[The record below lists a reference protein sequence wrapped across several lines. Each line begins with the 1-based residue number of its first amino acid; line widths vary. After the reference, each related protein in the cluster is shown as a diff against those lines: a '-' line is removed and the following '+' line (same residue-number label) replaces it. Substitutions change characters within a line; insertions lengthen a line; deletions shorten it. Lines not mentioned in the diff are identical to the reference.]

1 MFEGPEPGVPFFAL
15 SDADRA
21 SELRADADAIADAAQ
36 RPDALLLPLTGDKVW
51 VILDDADDEGD
62 IVAADGVAPERPS
75 REHASPSPPRWIP
88 AEVPLASIPPDLF
101 PRSKLSFLGFKNGD
115 RARGAPVFCA
125 AVADAD
131 GDADAARAAL
141 ETAAAKEWKATR
153 RNGNGNGTDDVAIA
167 VVDAKSA
174 GPSMR
179 RADAALLSAAA
190 GLARW
195 QGTVRF
201 CASCGSRTRL
211 VKAGHKAVCAREN
224 PAAPECRGAFYPKLM
239 PAVLALCTCGDYAL
253 LGRNSR
259 WPRGFYSCL
268 AGFVDQSESLEQ
280 AVAREVFEESGVAI
294 RPGSAS
300 YAGSQPWPFPCQ
312 LMVGFTAEVPP
323 MRAYDDGSEGR
334 GGARGDAAG
343 GTRANASNDPTADRS
358 SDRSSSDGARLRL
371 LRSIP
376 PTPSLDANELRD
388 ARWFHRDW
396 LRAQL
401 GKNEDPREGGRA
413 IPVGEIALPGRHALA
428 RHLVERWVG
437 EGEGEAEGAEK
448 AVLSVAMAGGDAP
461 PTAPPTDRSY
471 AFAIAE
477 MRAGPRGE
485 GAGEAEGDADS
496 AGSSAIVMRLHA
508 SGGGGA
514 PTANDHARLRAAV
527 AREAADREAGMVA
540 TVLGAGQLCFR
551 GGEVSESAE
560 SDDER
565 EARATVTVRVG
576 GGGDAGGAEV
586 DAADP
591 EIVLALLRRAYP
603 MHEAVLL

>member
-1 MFEGPEPGVPFFAL
+1 M
-15 SDADRA
+15 
-21 SELRADADAIADAAQ
+21 
-36 RPDALLLPLTGDKVW
+36 
-51 VILDDADDEGD
+51 
-62 IVAADGVAPERPS
+62 
-75 REHASPSPPRWIP
+75 
-88 AEVPLASIPPDLF
+88 
-101 PRSKLSFLGFKNGD
+101 
-115 RARGAPVFCA
+115 
-125 AVADAD
+125 
-131 GDADAARAAL
+131 
-141 ETAAAKEWKATR
+141 
-153 RNGNGNGTDDVAIA
+153 
-167 VVDAKSA
+167 
-174 GPSMR
+174 
-179 RADAALLSAAA
+179 
-190 GLARW
+190 
-195 QGTVRF
+195 
-201 CASCGSRTRL
+201 
-211 VKAGHKAVCAREN
+211 CAREN

-334 GGARGDAAG
+334 GGGRGDAAG
-343 GTRANASNDPTADRS
+343 GTRANASNDPAADRSSDGSSDGS

-413 IPVGEIALPGRHALA
+413 IPVGEIALPGAPRA
-428 RHLVERWVG
+428 RQAPRRAVG
-437 EGEGEAEGAEK
+437 GRGEGEAEGAEK
-448 AVLSVAMAGGDAP
+448 AALSVAMAGGDAP
-461 PTAPPTDRSY
+461 RRRRRRTARTRSRSRRCARDR
-471 AFAIAE
+471 
-477 MRAGPRGE
+477 G
-485 GAGEAEGDADS
+485 AEGRRSGGGGADADS

-551 GGEVSESAE
+551 GGGGRGAE

-576 GGGDAGGAEV
+576 GGGDGGRRGGRRG
-586 DAADP
+586 P
-591 EIVLALLRRAYP
+591 GIVLALLRRAYP